1 MICGAETQITTTKV
15 TMDYRTFT
23 FELDRDA
30 AGVVIEVA
38 SLYARLETLTDT
50 RRCPGLR
57 YPLALILVALVLG
70 KLAGEDKPEGIAA
83 WAQWRHEL
91 FRQAFGLN
99 QPRMPHA
106 NTYRRIL
113 QTIVRVDEL
122 AAVVDG
128 FLAELPEAHSAQH
141 YALHG
146 TFGLRGSRT
155 SGERA
160 GLHLLAVYVPGSGL
174 TLRQLAVPEETN
186 EIPVA
191 QYALQS
197 LDLQGKLVT
206 GDALHTQRE
215 TSALIVAAGGDYV
228 WLAKDN
234 QVRLAEDIAQLF
246 APEVYVP
253 GFSPGPSDFR
263 TVQQVNKGH
272 GRIEKRRLTV
282 SSRLAE
288 SSDWP
293 GLAQGFQLERLI
305 TDLHGE
311 VLRDEVV
318 YGLTS
323 LTASEAS
330 PRQLLTLQRRHW
342 AIESELHYRRDV
354 SLGEDAC
361 RCKHHPMA
369 QALAILNNLVIAL
382 LLRQRNANLPRAQ
395 RYYNAHPDHALNLL
409 FRAPARL

>member
-1 MICGAETQITTTKV
+1 
-15 TMDYRTFT
+15 MDYSTFT

-30 AGVVIEVA
+30 EGVVIEVG

-50 RRCPGLR
+50 RARRGLR
-57 YPLALILVALVLG
+57 YPLPLILVALVLA
-70 KLAGEDKPEGIAA
+70 KLAGENKPKGIAA
-83 WAQWRHEL
+83 WAQWRHPL
-91 FRQAFGLN
+91 FRQAFAFD

-113 QTIVRVDEL
+113 QEIVRVDEL
-122 AAVVDG
+122 AEVVDA
-128 FLAELPEAHSAQH
+128 FLAEVPQARTAQH
-141 YALHG
+141 YALDG
-146 TFGLRGSRT
+146 KTVRGN
-155 SGERA
+155 RA
-160 GLHLLAVYVPGSGL
+160 SEARPGLHLLAVYLPGTGL
-174 TLRQLAVPEETN
+174 TLRQLAVGEETN

-191 QYALQS
+191 QEALRS
-197 LDLQGKLVT
+197 LDLQGKIVT

-215 TSALIVAAGGDYV
+215 TSELIVEAGGDYV

-234 QVRLAEDIAQLF
+234 QARLSQDIAQVF

-253 GFSPGPSDFR
+253 GFSPGPTDFR
-263 TVQQVNKGH
+263 TVQQVSKGH
-272 GRIEKRRLTV
+272 GRLEKRRLTV
-282 SSRLAE
+282 SSLLAE

-293 GLAQGFQLERLI
+293 GLAQVFQLERRS
-305 TDLHGE
+305 TNRHGE

-323 LTASEAS
+323 LTAAEAS
-330 PRQLLTLQRRHW
+330 PRRLLTLQRRHW

-361 RCKHHPMA
+361 RCKNRLMA
-369 QALAILNNLVIAL
+369 HALTILNNLVIAL
-382 LLRQRNANLPRAQ
+382 LLRQHNPHVPLAQ
-395 RYYNAHPDHALNLL
+395 RFYDAHPDRALNLL

>member
-1 MICGAETQITTTKV
+1 
-15 TMDYRTFT
+15 MDYSTFT

-30 AGVVIEVA
+30 EGVVIEVA

-50 RRCPGLR
+50 RRCRGLR

-141 YALHG
+141 YALDG
-146 TFGLRGSRT
+146 KTLRGSRT

-186 EIPVA
+186 EIPIA
-191 QYALQS
+191 QHALES
-197 LDLQGKLVT
+197 LDLQGKLVM
-206 GDALHTQRE
+206 RE
-215 TSALIVAAGGDYV
+215 
-228 WLAKDN
+228 
-234 QVRLAEDIAQLF
+234 
-246 APEVYVP
+246 
-253 GFSPGPSDFR
+253 
-263 TVQQVNKGH
+263 
-272 GRIEKRRLTV
+272 
-282 SSRLAE
+282 
-288 SSDWP
+288 
-293 GLAQGFQLERLI
+293 
-305 TDLHGE
+305 
-311 VLRDEVV
+311 
-318 YGLTS
+318 
-323 LTASEAS
+323 
-330 PRQLLTLQRRHW
+330 
-342 AIESELHYRRDV
+342 
-354 SLGEDAC
+354 
-361 RCKHHPMA
+361 
-369 QALAILNNLVIAL
+369 
-382 LLRQRNANLPRAQ
+382 
-395 RYYNAHPDHALNLL
+395 
-409 FRAPARL
+409 

>member
-1 MICGAETQITTTKV
+1 
-15 TMDYRTFT
+15 MDYSTFT

-30 AGVVIEVA
+30 DGVVIEVA
-38 SLYARLETLTDT
+38 SLYARLESLTDT
-50 RRCPGLR
+50 RDRRGLR
-57 YPLALILVALVLG
+57 YPLPLILVALVLG

-83 WAQWRHEL
+83 WAQLRHHL
-91 FRQAFGLN
+91 FRQAFGVT

-128 FLAELPEAHSAQH
+128 FLAELPEASTAQH
-141 YALHG
+141 YALDG
-146 TFGLRGSRT
+146 KTLRGSRP
-155 SGERA
+155 SGERS
-160 GLHLLAVYVPGSGL
+160 GLHLLAVYLPGTGL
-174 TLRQLAVPEETN
+174 TLRQLAVAEETN

-191 QYALQS
+191 QHALKS
-197 LDLQGKLVT
+197 LDLQGKIVT

-215 TSALIVAAGGDYV
+215 TSALIVEAGGDYV

-234 QVRLAEDIAQLF
+234 QARLHQDIAQLF

-263 TVQQVNKGH
+263 TAQQVNKGH

-282 SSRLAE
+282 SSLLAE

-293 GLAQGFQLERLI
+293 GLAQVFHLHRLI
-305 TDLHGE
+305 TNLHGE

-323 LTASEAS
+323 LTAAEAD
-330 PRQLLTLQRRHW
+330 PRELLTFQRRHW

-361 RCKHHPMA
+361 RCQHRPMA

-382 LLRQRNANLPRAQ
+382 LLRQHNPNMPQAQ
-395 RYYNAHPDHALNLL
+395 RFYNAHPDRALNLL